1 MDGNVRPV
9 FPSSDVL
16 QLVEFNIA
24 DFGCHAATVVKQNGI
39 RTVSFG

>member
-16 QLVEFNIA
+16 QLVEFNIG
-24 DFGCHAATVVKQNGI
+24 DFGCHDATVVKQNGI
-39 RTVSFG
+39 RTMSFS